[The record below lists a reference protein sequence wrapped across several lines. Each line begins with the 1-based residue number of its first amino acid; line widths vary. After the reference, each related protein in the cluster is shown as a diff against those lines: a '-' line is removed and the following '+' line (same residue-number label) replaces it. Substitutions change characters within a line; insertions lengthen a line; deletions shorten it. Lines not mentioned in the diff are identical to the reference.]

1 MTIFSEPEEH
11 FIADCYLSALING
24 DYSSFDYYY
33 SNEDECQKEIKRFDD
48 WVEEAQAGRQGH
60 WSCPDGDDT
69 DFVICEIGGL
79 RASCVEVTFH
89 PIKE

>member
-33 SNEDECQKEIKRFDD
+33 SNEDECQKEI
-48 WVEEAQAGRQGH
+48 
-60 WSCPDGDDT
+60 DGDDT